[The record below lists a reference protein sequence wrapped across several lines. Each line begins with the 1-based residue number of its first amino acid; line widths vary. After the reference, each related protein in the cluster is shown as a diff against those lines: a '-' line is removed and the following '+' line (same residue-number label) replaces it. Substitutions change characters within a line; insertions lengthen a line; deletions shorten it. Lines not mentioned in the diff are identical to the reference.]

1 MLLTAISK
9 KKVKL
14 LGAVIL
20 QELLPRVQ
28 ILLLLLLD
36 VCILQVAVEEPQ
48 PHQAL
53 ALALEQAHQAR
64 ALELEL
70 ELEPE
75 QEQAQQ
81 FQEALL
87 VHFLVLRLQV
97 ASTTQTAVVVGASV
111 KVQACFT
118 L

>member
-70 ELEPE
+70 EPE

>member
-64 ALELEL
+64 ALELE
-70 ELEPE
+70 PE